1 MATTDKEKEI
11 KTYTVIVNGRQK
23 EVNQKE
29 LTFWEVIS
37 LAFDNPAPGPQ
48 IFFTVA
54 YRKGEDKKPKG
65 TLVEG
70 DTVKVKDGMVFDVTR
85 TDKS

>member
-1 MATTDKEKEI
+1 MAENNQEQKHSTI
-11 KTYTVIVNGRQK
+11 IVNGRQRAVTEK
-23 EVNQKE
+23 KLSFEDVVN
-29 LTFWEVIS
+29 
-37 LAFDNPAPGPQ
+37 LAFENPGWGPD

-65 TLVEG
+65 TLVAG
-70 DTVKVKDGMVFDVTR
+70 DTVVIKDGMVFDVTR